1 MEQLLTALLEAA
13 KKDRKGLTYLKET
26 AVRCQQFEL
35 ASELR
40 QLEAALYPETEYIK
54 LEKDKA
60 DKLSNVLRVCLNQE
74 IPVSLAW
81 HIKEIVTAFNEKGMQ
96 LTIDE
101 ATEITFKRIEI
112 FGE

>member
-1 MEQLLTALLEAA
+1 MEQLLLALLEAA
-13 KKDRKGLTYLKET
+13 KKDRKGFIYLKET

-40 QLEAALYPETEYIK
+40 QLETTLYPETEYVK

-60 DKLSNVLRVCLNQE
+60 QKLSSVLWIFLNQE

-81 HIKEIVTAFNEKGMQ
+81 QIKEVVTAFNEKGMQ

-101 ATEITFKRIEI
+101 SSEITFKRIEI